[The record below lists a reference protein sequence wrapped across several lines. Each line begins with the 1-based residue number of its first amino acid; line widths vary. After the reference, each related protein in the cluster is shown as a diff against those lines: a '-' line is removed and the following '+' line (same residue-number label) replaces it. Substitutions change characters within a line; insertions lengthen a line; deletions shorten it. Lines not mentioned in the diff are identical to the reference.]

1 MEHKQL
7 FFCLLAGALSVYSGF
22 NLTHSSLNFGTLALY
37 LLTLAVLARAV
48 FYAQLDRFF
57 ATLPGHIT
65 LGVLGLGAAF
75 AAFVLGFILW
85 NAYGCAPT
93 GQEKAVVVLGA
104 GLRGDRPSRLL
115 RERLDKAYAYYC
127 ENPDL
132 TIVVTGGQGRNEL
145 RPEGAA
151 MRDYLV
157 ARGVPE
163 QQIISEEKSTSTE
176 ENFAFSRQLM
186 EQASLCAEEPILLVT
201 NDFHC
206 YRAKQYA
213 AMAGFA
219 KVTALAAPTP
229 FTAIIPCYL
238 REVAALVYY
247 WLFRSS
253 RTGFLHPLVGIL
265 SAGKSLF
272 YYR

>member
-1 MEHKQL
+1 MEQ
-7 FFCLLAGALSVYSGF
+7 
-22 NLTHSSLNFGTLALY
+22 
-37 LLTLAVLARAV
+37 
-48 FYAQLDRFF
+48 
-57 ATLPGHIT
+57 
-65 LGVLGLGAAF
+65 
-75 AAFVLGFILW
+75 
-85 NAYGCAPT
+85 
-93 GQEKAVVVLGA
+93 A
-104 GLRGDRPSRLL
+104 GLR
-115 RERLDKAYAYYC
+115 
-127 ENPDL
+127 
-132 TIVVTGGQGRNEL
+132 
-145 RPEGAA
+145 
-151 MRDYLV
+151 
-157 ARGVPE
+157 
-163 QQIISEEKSTSTE
+163 
-176 ENFAFSRQLM
+176 
-186 EQASLCAEEPILLVT
+186 AEEPILLVT

-229 FTAIIPCYL
+229 FTAISPCYL

>member
-176 ENFAFSRQLM
+176 ENFALSRQLM
-186 EQASLCAEEPILLVT
+186 EQAVLRCDAIPVVWGADHRWKSLM
-201 NDFHC
+201 
-206 YRAKQYA
+206 R
-213 AMAGFA
+213 
-219 KVTALAAPTP
+219 LA
-229 FTAIIPCYL
+229 F
-238 REVAALVYY
+238 
-247 WLFRSS
+247 SS
-253 RTGFLHPLVGIL
+253 RASMIVSTPLIVLGLAKLQNFCRQHRCTQSQRITGQ
-265 SAGKSLF
+265 
-272 YYR
+272 

>member
-1 MEHKQL
+1 
-7 FFCLLAGALSVYSGF
+7 
-22 NLTHSSLNFGTLALY
+22 
-37 LLTLAVLARAV
+37 
-48 FYAQLDRFF
+48 
-57 ATLPGHIT
+57 
-65 LGVLGLGAAF
+65 
-75 AAFVLGFILW
+75 
-85 NAYGCAPT
+85 
-93 GQEKAVVVLGA
+93 
-104 GLRGDRPSRLL
+104 
-115 RERLDKAYAYYC
+115 
-127 ENPDL
+127 
-132 TIVVTGGQGRNEL
+132 
-145 RPEGAA
+145 

-186 EQASLCAEEPILLVT
+186 EQAGLRAEEPILLVS

-253 RTGFLHPLVGIL
+253 RTGFLHPLKKPVLLPIKTKRTPAGSVWHK
-265 SAGKSLF
+265 SAPGGGSDF
-272 YYR
+272 IRF